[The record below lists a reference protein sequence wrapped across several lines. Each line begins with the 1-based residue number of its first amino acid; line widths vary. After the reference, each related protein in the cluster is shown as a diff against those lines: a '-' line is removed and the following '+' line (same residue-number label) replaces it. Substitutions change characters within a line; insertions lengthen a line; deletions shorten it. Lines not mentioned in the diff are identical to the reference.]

1 MDGASS
7 QSIYSQRFD
16 NTDLAAG
23 VENEQ
28 SLFQAAIVPLKLEIG
43 DTTVWSNSKPSS
55 LHFCWPLH
63 LQYQKETK
71 ELTRAEES
79 GVGYKMDTKRSR

>member
-1 MDGASS
+1 MDASS
-7 QSIYSQRFD
+7 QSINNQRFD
-16 NTDLAAG
+16 ETDLATG

-28 SLFQAAIVPLKLEIG
+28 SLFQAAFVPLKQEVG

-55 LHFCWPLH
+55 LHFCRPLH

-71 ELTRAEES
+71 ESPRAEELD
-79 GVGYKMDTKRSR
+79 VEREKMFQA